1 MNMNDEELFKNF
13 VSERNLTYGTEKGYK
28 YVLKTYVDFTEKS
41 LQELLTE
48 AETEEDKG
56 IRWKKRKLIQKKVIM
71 CINIFII

>member
-56 IRWKKRKLIQKKVIM
+56 IRWKKKKIKKKTHSFQ
-71 CINIFII
+71 ILPF

>member
-41 LQELLTE
+41 LQELLTK
-48 AETEEDKG
+48 AETE
-56 IRWKKRKLIQKKVIM
+56 
-71 CINIFII
+71 